1 MDSLTAHCQ
10 PLTSVVVRAMS
21 RTQSWCSQMPSMK
34 TWSRSRAA
42 GLGAG
47 AGACQHQEVRR
58 LKARS
63 SPWWSRA
70 WLELEVIQEMNSA
83 KSVVSWGCGPDRLR
97 LLRSGA
103 VLVATVV
110 EALQAVHFQRCTP
123 AAVRP
128 DFFIAVWQIGHSLAL
143 GERDLT
149 RYTISPECQQPDR
162 ITGQNHNHPDFQL
175 LLQRKV
181 RS

>member
-10 PLTSVVVRAMS
+10 PMTSVVVRAMS

-34 TWSRSRAA
+34 TWSSSRAA

-47 AGACQHQEVRR
+47 TGTCQHQEVRR

-70 WLELEVIQEMNSA
+70 WLELEVTQEMNSA
-83 KSVVSWGCGPDRLR
+83 KSVVTWGCGPDRLR
-97 LLRSGA
+97 LLRPGA
-103 VLVATVV
+103 VLVVTVV

-123 AAVRP
+123 AVVRQ
-128 DFFIAVWQIGHSLAL
+128 DFFIAVWQIGHSPVR

-149 RYTISPECQQPDR
+149 RCTISPECQQPDR
-162 ITGQNHNHPDFQL
+162 ITGQNHNHHDFQL